1 MSNDLRPRLFQIVIK
16 GSAISYDASGV
27 DYEIDHQFSTLQI
40 VADEGDLE
48 MSIEIFKE
56 DFHQVEEVS
65 FVEINV
71 GYSPFCHDV
80 FINGYKGISG

>member
-1 MSNDLRPRLFQIVIK
+1 MSSDLKPRLFQIVIK
-16 GSAISYDASGV
+16 GKIVSYDASGV
-27 DYEIDHQFSTLQI
+27 DYEVDHKLSTLQI

-48 MSIEIFKE
+48 MSIETLEE
-56 DFHQVEEVS
+56 DFYQVTEVS

-80 FINGYKGISG
+80 FISGHKVIRG